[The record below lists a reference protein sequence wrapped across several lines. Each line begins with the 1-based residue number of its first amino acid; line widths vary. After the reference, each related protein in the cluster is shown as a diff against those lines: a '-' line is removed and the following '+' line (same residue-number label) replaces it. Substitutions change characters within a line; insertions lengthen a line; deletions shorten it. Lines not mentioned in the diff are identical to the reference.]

1 MNNSLMKR
9 YLLGR
14 VHGTPVYGDLCPE
27 CRLVVVG
34 PRELEELPHTV
45 GEDIIP
51 DGGRVIL
58 VSHAH
63 YHAYAMRRRKRQV
76 KDAIDKTQDAGLVE
90 KIGKLLG
97 V

>member
-1 MNNSLMKR
+1 MDRNHKQ

-14 VHGTPVYGDLCPE
+14 VHGTPVYGDLCEE
-27 CRLVVVG
+27 CRLVIVG
-34 PRELEELPHTV
+34 PRELEEIPH
-45 GEDIIP
+45 
-51 DGGRVIL
+51 RVEMTDEGNTIL

-63 YHAYAMRRRKRQV
+63 YHAYAMRRHKRQV